1 MIVKYKETLVGGPH
15 HRKLATGEST
25 RLLVRSDGVGFT
37 LADFTMEP
45 GSEATLQYKN
55 HVECNYIVE
64 GLGTLENLETGN
76 TCEIRPGLMFTLDKH
91 ERHRVRAKTRIRII
105 VVFVPALVGG
115 ETHDA
120 DGSYPLL

>member
-1 MIVKYKETLVGGPH
+1 MIVKYRETLVGGPH
-15 HRKLATGEST
+15 HRKLATGESA
-25 RLLVRSDGVGFT
+25 RVLVRSDGVGFT

-45 GSEATLQYKN
+45 GSEARLQYKN
-55 HVECNYIVE
+55 HVEGNYIVE
-64 GLGTLENLETGN
+64 GRGTLENPENGN
-76 TCEIRPGLMFTLDKH
+76 TYEIRPGIMFALDKH
-91 ERHRVRAKTRIRII
+91 ERHRVCAKTRIRII

>member
-1 MIVKYKETLVGGPH
+1 MIVKYGETLVGGPH

-64 GLGTLENLETGN
+64 GRGTLENLENGSTY
-76 TCEIRPGLMFTLDKH
+76 EIRPGIMFTLDKH